1 MAKLTD
7 KIRERILADFNI
19 GKSQNWLANE
29 YELSPATINK
39 ICKGLTP
46 KYKDKVNAIVSIKS
60 ELSQESEYQS
70 ECFDKEV
77 NEKLK
82 NKNLVYGVT
91 QKALQKAH
99 DLLDEIDNA
108 NDLKAIVE
116 LSDRASITL
125 KVNERH
131 APRAEVKLTN
141 GDDNSNTNNLT
152 IEQISVAIANG
163 LPN

>member
-116 LSDRASITL
+116 LSDKASITL

-131 APRAEVKLTN
+131 APKQDINLTN
-141 GDDNSNTNNLT
+141 AQQNNENTQIVFKRIGSN
-152 IEQISVAIANG
+152 E
-163 LPN
+163 